1 MTQAQIKFAAGLAG
15 IQAKHECGF
24 EGRDVAD
31 DPELK
36 DHFYRHTLLV
46 LDRWGIEPPEGWPL
60 SSGKERG
67 PRSAAGKD

>member
-1 MTQAQIKFAAGLAG
+1 MTQAEIKFAAGLAG

-24 EGRDVAD
+24 EGRDVAG

-46 LDRWGIEPPEGWPL
+46 LDRWGIEPPNGWPF
-60 SSGKERG
+60 SKAM
-67 PRSAAGKD
+67 SADQR